1 MPEKQ
6 AKSEIVAFALDTFDI
21 GYRNQLIGA
30 LNAIHQK
37 NGLACPVDRCLVLP
51 QEVADVKRL
60 SKSLCYTNFSSYK
73 KFRTT
78 IFSILDAWFKHTQ
91 SIPRVFLTPYN
102 FTESASPE
110 VNADTICRVVKEY
123 YKQHGLGDVLTVV
136 LSSKLHNYKH
146 VDFINV
152 PKHMLNFSTR
162 IRLLQNKKLRK
173 KVLITVGIIHSF
185 SKEKVAQ
192 KKKELKALLSRSS
205 NDADVAAHISKLQ
218 NILNKKKKVVV
229 CLGGRT
235 EGSEIIFDVNYAQA
249 LFEKCRALV
258 RHQYGIIIVN
268 GPRTPNDVTDYLHE
282 RAKLHPDIIFHNCK
296 HIAETEA
303 ERTKWRIYSG
313 NFEAEFSRYE
323 QIGNIYPAVLGF
335 ENTLVVHTVDS
346 FSCCETLSAGIPTA
360 ISAEGIHINKSIR
373 PDTINMFQLMRPKY
387 ALDFEEFVKLACY
400 MELEPKYFR
409 PAILS
414 NPLKVFAEAIMN
426 RIKL

>member
-6 AKSEIVAFALDTFDI
+6 AKSEIVAFAFDTFDI

-173 KVLITVGIIHSF
+173 KVLITVGIVHSF
-185 SKEKVAQ
+185 SKEKIAQ
-192 KKKELKALLSRSS
+192 KKKELQSLLSRPSS
-205 NDADVAAHISKLQ
+205 EAHVAAHINKLQ
-218 NILNKKKKVVV
+218 KILNKKKKVVV

-235 EGSEIIFDVNYAQA
+235 EGSEIRFDVNYAQI
-249 LFEKCRALV
+249 LFERCLSLV

-268 GPRTPNDVTDYLHE
+268 GPRTPNDVTDWLYE
-282 RAKLHPDIIFHNCK
+282 RTSQLSDIIFHNCK
-296 HIAETEA
+296 HIARTDA

-313 NFEAEFSRYE
+313 KFEHEFSAHE

-335 ENTLVVHTVDS
+335 GNTLVVHTVDS
-346 FSCCETLSAGIPTA
+346 FACCETINAGILTA
-360 ISAEGIHINKSIR
+360 ISAEGIYINKNVR
-373 PDTINMFQLMRPKY
+373 PDTINMFQLMTPKY
-387 ALDFEEFVKLACY
+387 ALDFEKFVKLACY
-400 MELEPKYFR
+400 MELEPENFK

-414 NPLKVFAEAIMN
+414 NPLKVFAEAVMN
-426 RIKL
+426 RIKS